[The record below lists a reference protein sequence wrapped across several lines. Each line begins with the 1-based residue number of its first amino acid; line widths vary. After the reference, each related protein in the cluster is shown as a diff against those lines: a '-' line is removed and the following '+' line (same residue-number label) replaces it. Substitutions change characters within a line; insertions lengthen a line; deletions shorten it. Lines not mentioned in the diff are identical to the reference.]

1 MAKVLRKTKQW
12 VKRLREIFG
21 IACGATATFVTG
33 LTIILVIV
41 IFSFTGAL
49 IILSVKLLCLPL
61 VVLATLIHPDD
72 RNYSLPERI
81 VEDVREWWQLMR
93 AEV

>member
-1 MAKVLRKTKQW
+1 MKVLKKVGRW
-12 VKRLREIFG
+12 AKRLREILG
-21 IACGATATFVTG
+21 LACGSIATFLTG
-33 LTIILVIV
+33 LTIVLVVIV
-41 IFSFTGAL
+41 FSFIGAL

-61 VVLATLIHPDD
+61 VVLASLVYPDD

-81 VEDVREWWQLMR
+81 AEDVREWWRLMH

>member
-1 MAKVLRKTKQW
+1 MKVLKKVGRW
-12 VKRLREIFG
+12 AKRLREILG
-21 IACGATATFVTG
+21 LACGSIATFLTG
-33 LTIILVIV
+33 LTIVLVVIV
-41 IFSFTGAL
+41 FSFVGAL

-61 VVLATLIHPDD
+61 VVLASLIYPDD

-81 VEDVREWWQLMR
+81 VEDVREWWRLMH

>member
-1 MAKVLRKTKQW
+1 MAQSFRKAKQW
-12 VKRLREIFG
+12 MRRLREILG
-21 IACGATATFVTG
+21 VACGATATFVAG
-33 LTIILVIV
+33 LTIILVVV
-41 IFSFTGAL
+41 ICSFIGAL

-61 VVLATLIHPDD
+61 VVLATFIYPDD

>member
-1 MAKVLRKTKQW
+1 MKVLKKVGRW
-12 VKRLREIFG
+12 AKRLREILG
-21 IACGATATFVTG
+21 LACGSIATFLTG
-33 LTIILVIV
+33 LTIILVV
-41 IFSFTGAL
+41 VVFSLVGAL

-61 VVLATLIHPDD
+61 VVLASLIYPDD

-81 VEDVREWWQLMR
+81 VEDVREWWRLMH

>member
-1 MAKVLRKTKQW
+1 MAKALRKAKQW
-12 VKRLREIFG
+12 VKRLREILG
-21 IACGATATFVTG
+21 IACGATATLVAG
-33 LTIILVIV
+33 LT
-41 IFSFTGAL
+41 
-49 IILSVKLLCLPL
+49 L

-81 VEDVREWWQLMR
+81 VEDVREWWRLMH

>member
-1 MAKVLRKTKQW
+1 MAKVLKKAKHWAR
-12 VKRLREIFG
+12 RLREIFG
-21 IACGATATFVTG
+21 LACGAVATFISG

-41 IFSFTGAL
+41 IFSSIGAL
-49 IILSVKLLCLPL
+49 LILAVKLLCLPL

-81 VEDVREWWQLMR
+81 VEDVREWWRLMR

>member
-1 MAKVLRKTKQW
+1 MKVLKKVGRW
-12 VKRLREIFG
+12 AKRLREILG
-21 IACGATATFVTG
+21 LACGSIATFLTG
-33 LTIILVIV
+33 LTIVLVVIV
-41 IFSFTGAL
+41 FSFIGAL

-61 VVLATLIHPDD
+61 VVLASLIYPDD

-81 VEDVREWWQLMR
+81 AEDVREWWRLMH

>member
-1 MAKVLRKTKQW
+1 MKVLKKAKRW
-12 VKRLREIFG
+12 VKRLREILG

-41 IFSFTGAL
+41 IFSFIGAL
-49 IILSVKLLCLPL
+49 IILSVKLVCLPL

-72 RNYSLPERI
+72 RNYSLPERV
-81 VEDVREWWQLMR
+81 VEDVREWWKLMQPE
-93 AEV
+93 A

>member
-1 MAKVLRKTKQW
+1 VKFSGLPVAQLR
-12 VKRLREIFG
+12 LSS
-21 IACGATATFVTG
+21 AG
-33 LTIILVIV
+33 LTIVLVV
-41 IFSFTGAL
+41 VVFSLVGAL

-61 VVLATLIHPDD
+61 VVLASLIYPDD

-81 VEDVREWWQLMR
+81 VEDVREWWRLMH

>member
-1 MAKVLRKTKQW
+1 MAKVLRKAKLW
-12 VKRLREIFG
+12 VQRLREILG
-21 IACGATATFVTG
+21 IVCGAAATLVAG
-33 LTIILVIV
+33 LTIILVVV
-41 IFSFTGAL
+41 IFSFIGAL
-49 IILSVKLLCLPL
+49 IVLSVKLLCLPL

-81 VEDVREWWQLMR
+81 VEDVREWWRLMR